1 MWFHE
6 FSVTKNLRIFQ
17 ETEFVYYSYALLM
30 KITTFIFVEKDIRFV
45 ISEFVKLSGEFD
57 TGDGIF
63 PLFFF
68 RCQRG

>member
-1 MWFHE
+1 M
-6 FSVTKNLRIFQ
+6 NLRIFQ

-57 TGDGIF
+57 TGDVIF
-63 PLFFF
+63 PFFFF